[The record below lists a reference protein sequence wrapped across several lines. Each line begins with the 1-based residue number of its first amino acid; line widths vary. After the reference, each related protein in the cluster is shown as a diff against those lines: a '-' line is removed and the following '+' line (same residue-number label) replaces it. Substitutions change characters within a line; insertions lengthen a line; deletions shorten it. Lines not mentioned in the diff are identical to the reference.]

1 MKRETYITCEDC
13 VFMVYCIRVFR
24 KVCIVLMIK
33 RKTLTYVILTLL
45 LLTSFVSSA
54 TSVFSSTVE
63 DIKNQINNAGNK
75 QDSIQSQL
83 DKVSGALAD
92 KQKEYEKYSK
102 EYAQLAKDYENG
114 TSDLQKRKDEIEN
127 LFREME
133 ELQKTIDEKE
143 AEYRTALD
151 LFYQRALLTYKYS
164 GYSALKMYVE
174 SGNVFDYK
182 DRLRLM
188 QDMMASDKETMEEL
202 MRLKKDLDAK
212 KSLVEI
218 TTLDLEQAAKEK
230 ENLLNQIKDTQSNME
245 HVLTVSRDAIKRL
258 EAQEAALEA
267 ESKRIEAELRELQW
281 QYEKMLGQHEGEL
294 RFMWPAPKGKWISS
308 YYGYRTH
315 PITGQWKMH
324 SGIDIPANGGTPII
338 ASESGVVATVAWDEG
353 GYGWY
358 CIVYHGD
365 GYSTLYAH
373 SSKILVKVGDKVQR
387 GQTIALVGT
396 TGGST
401 GNHLHFEVRLNG
413 ATKNPLDYV
422 SLY

>member
-1 MKRETYITCEDC
+1 
-13 VFMVYCIRVFR
+13 
-24 KVCIVLMIK
+24 MIK

-45 LLTSFVSSA
+45 LLASFVSSA

-63 DIKNQINNAGNK
+63 DLKNQINNAGNK
-75 QDSIQSQL
+75 QDSIQDQL
-83 DKVSGALAD
+83 DKVSGAIAD
-92 KQKEYEKYSK
+92 KQKEYEQYSK
-102 EYAQLAKDYENG
+102 EYAQLNQQYQNE
-114 TSDLQKRKDEIEN
+114 TSKLQKQLDEIEN

-133 ELQKTIDEKE
+133 QLQKTIEEKE
-143 AEYRTALD
+143 AEYQAALD

-164 GYSALKMYVE
+164 NYSFLKMYVE
-174 SGNVFDYK
+174 SGNVFDYN
-182 DRLRLM
+182 DRIRLM
-188 QDMMASDKETMEEL
+188 QDMMASDRETMEEL
-202 MRLKKDLDAK
+202 TRLKKDLDAK
-212 KSLVEI
+212 KELVEI
-218 TTLDLEQAAKEK
+218 TTLDLEAAAQEK
-230 ENLLNQIKDTQSNME
+230 EALLNKIKNNQAIVESD
-245 HVLTVSRDAIKRL
+245 LTVSKNAIARL

-267 ESKRIEAELRELQW
+267 ESKRIEAELKELQW
-281 QYEKMLGQHEGEL
+281 QYEKMLGQHDGEL
-294 RFMWPAPKGKWISS
+294 RFLWPAPEGKWISS

-315 PITGQWKMH
+315 PISGLWKMH
-324 SGIDIPANGGTPII
+324 SGIDIPANGGTPIL
-338 ASESGVVATVAWDEG
+338 ASESGVVTTVAWDEY

-373 SSKILVKVGDKVQR
+373 SSKILVKVGDQVTR

-413 ATKNPLDYV
+413 ATQDPLNYV